1 MSDVIDWVES
11 QEFQIPLDSEG
22 RIIDF
27 LDREIRRAN
36 TPEERIRQ
44 KVAQLLAHELDYA
57 PEVMAFERPVYLGR
71 ERRRADIVIYE
82 DGQARAENDQG
93 RIDLIVET
101 KSPDVSEPDGQLIS
115 YLSATSATGGFWNNG
130 EKSVYYRKDPN
141 TNSIINW
148 LGIPKAGQSW
158 DAIGKYAKSDLI
170 EPVDLKLTFRR
181 CHNAMYRTGIDS
193 EDLALD
199 MTRIILAKLE
209 DEASSSEQCEFHIT
223 PEEFGDKLLR
233 ERACNRVR
241 ALFAAVRD
249 RYPDVFAATEYIT
262 ASDNQLAVVI
272 SQLQQYSFLD
282 APYDVIGTAYETYVA
297 SNLKGERGQYFTN
310 RLVVNMLV
318 RMAQPT
324 ETDIILDPCCGSG
337 GFILTAMNYLFNEID
352 QSKRSATSKEVLK
365 RNVVHRLFG
374 TDISP
379 KLVKVAK
386 ANMLLA
392 KDGHGG
398 IEQAN
403 SLDSIEKLTPHFQ
416 ELAGQGKPTIILT
429 NPPFGSGHD
438 LRVKENSILSQYKIG
453 HQWQSV
459 DGEVQYSDALN
470 SRSGVA
476 PEILYV
482 EKCLNWVKEGGL
494 VGLVMAKGQLDNRE
508 AYAMRK
514 LVTEHAQIL
523 AVINLHEDTFEPFT
537 GAKASVILLRKNSN
551 PPKDYRIFM
560 AVSNKVGQTSRG
572 VPILKRDQMGNPIR
586 VDGAHVLDEDLSEI
600 ATDYLSFT
608 KGELAESE
616 YRFSISFTDLN
627 PDSLSFNPIQ
637 YLPQHNTALKKVL
650 TLGET
655 ADFEVARLGDI
666 ATAVFNG
673 PRFKRP
679 YADKGVT
686 TGEGILPYYTGTA
699 LTQRRSE
706 NIKYLDRS
714 KADKITKKYLDQL
727 VIHPGYV
734 LISDSGTL
742 GRITYALTE
751 HDGVIA
757 TNNLIRVVI
766 EDEALRGYVYKF
778 LQSDLGQ
785 DLILKSSYGTNQ
797 EHLEPYDI
805 AEIPIPIPRD
815 RTLLEK
821 IGLKAIAS
829 IDAFE
834 KSLSMETEAAEDMNK
849 LFSL

>member
-1 MSDVIDWVES
+1 MSEISDWVES
-11 QEFQIPLDSEG
+11 QEFQIPLDAEG
-22 RIIDF
+22 KIIDF
-27 LDREIRRAN
+27 LNPDIHRPN

-44 KVAQLLAHELDYA
+44 KTAQLLVRELGYR
-57 PEVMAFERPVYLGR
+57 PEHMSFERSIHLGR

-82 DGQARAENDQG
+82 DARSSAENDQG
-93 RIDLIVET
+93 QIDLIIET

-115 YLSATSATGGFWNNG
+115 YLSATSARGGFWTNG

-141 TNSIINW
+141 TNRIINW
-148 LGIPKAGQSW
+148 LGLPKFGQSW
-158 DAIGKYAKSDLI
+158 DSIGKYSKGDLI

-209 DEASSSEQCEFHIT
+209 DESSSNDYCEFHIT
-223 PEEFGDKLLR
+223 PEEYGNKALC
-233 ERACNRVR
+233 ERACGRVR
-241 ALFAAVRD
+241 ALFENVRN
-249 RYPDVFAATEYIT
+249 RYPDVFGSTEYIT
-262 ASDNQLAVVI
+262 ASDNQLALVI

-297 SNLKGERGQYFTN
+297 SSLKGERGQYFTN

-318 RMAQPT
+318 RMAQPK

-337 GFILTAMNYLFNEID
+337 GFILTAMNHLFNKID
-352 QSKRSATSKEVLK
+352 DSNRSLNSKEILK

-403 SLDSIEKLTPHFQ
+403 SLDSIDKLTAHFR
-416 ELAGQGKPTIILT
+416 ELAGQGKPSIILT

-438 LRVKENSILSQYKIG
+438 LRVKEDSILTQYKIG
-453 HQWQSV
+453 HQWNV
-459 DGEVQYSDALN
+459 KDGEVQYTDALN
-470 SRSGVA
+470 SRTGVA
-476 PEILYV
+476 PEVLYV
-482 EKCLNWVKEGGL
+482 EKCLEWVKEGGI

-514 LVTEHAQIL
+514 FVTDNAQIL

-537 GAKASVILLRKNSN
+537 GAKASVILLRKHSN

-560 AVSNKVGQTSRG
+560 GVSNKVGQTSRG
-572 VPILKRDQMGNPIR
+572 VPILKCDQMGNPVR
-586 VDGAHVLDEDLSEI
+586 VNEAHILDEDLTEI
-600 ATDYLSFT
+600 ADDYLSFI
-608 KGELAESE
+608 KGELKESE
-616 YRFSISFTDLN
+616 YRFSVSFNDLN
-627 PDSLSFNPIQ
+627 PESLSFNPIQ
-637 YLPQHNTALKKVL
+637 YLPQYNAALKTVL
-650 TLGET
+650 TIGDSG
-655 ADFEVARLGDI
+655 DFEVSRLGDI

-686 TGEGILPYYTGTA
+686 TGKDILPYYTGTA

-706 NIKYLDRS
+706 NIKYLDRT
-714 KADKITKKYLDQL
+714 KADKITKKYLDKL
-727 VIHPGYV
+727 VIHAGYV

-751 HDGVIA
+751 HEGVIA

-766 EDEALRGYVYKF
+766 EDLALRGYVYKF

-785 DLILKSSYGTNQ
+785 DLVLKNSYGTNQ
-797 EHLEPYDI
+797 EHLEPHDI
-805 AEIPIPIPRD
+805 AEIPIPVPRD
-815 RTLLEK
+815 REVLER

-829 IDAFE
+829 IEAFE
-834 KSLSMETEAAEDMNK
+834 ASLKMEAEAGEDMGR
-849 LFSL
+849 LFAL